1 MDQVLSDSLFP
12 ATNDE
17 EINTKDEN
25 IENDGKK
32 EDPLATQVWRM
43 YTKAKDS
50 LPNGSRMENLTWRMM
65 AMTLTKKKKEEE
77 EQPTTP
83 PVADDT
89 TGLLSS
95 SAPPY
100 TMLDHHNQEKN
111 NVLITGSVRAFHTP
125 VDELPRYT
133 PLKRRVTTINHDYST
148 NSIIIP
154 SLDDEMN
161 QHYFSQSV
169 PSNNSYL
176 NNNQNRTLLNDS
188 FNNSAY
194 HSIPNSPTL
203 GSFTNST
210 TTPTGG
216 LPVINPGS
224 LSFEELLNV
233 YYHDNTPPP
242 TISSPR
248 SISSYNSDEPEQEKL
263 TKQTMKYKRTKKS
276 TSQQPQDNNK
286 TQCSNCQTT
295 TTPLWRR
302 NPQGLPLCNAC
313 GLFYKLHGSVRPLSL
328 KTDVIKKRNR
338 NGGNSNNSNNI
349 QKQHQQHQQQ
359 SSSKLKPVTPNII
372 KQSSDNMYNNNRIDR
387 RNTLHSINKRPS
399 LLSKKHRRTSEMLL
413 PPSAMMTNNDT
424 TYINPYNSV
433 STPTSTTTVLPSSS
447 SPSPFSIYP
456 MPPQPLFTNN
466 DTDNMPV
473 NMINDIQSTNDDDDT
488 SAAMN
493 AILESVG
500 INLNSLPAEL
510 LPLVASAANYH
521 AMNKQR
527 EQQQQQQQTYN
538 FYESTHTP

>member
-1 MDQVLSDSLFP
+1 MSILPLKKSSKKNIMDQVLSDSLFP

-133 PLKRRVTTINHDYST
+133 
-148 NSIIIP
+148 
-154 SLDDEMN
+154 
-161 QHYFSQSV
+161 
-169 PSNNSYL
+169 
-176 NNNQNRTLLNDS
+176 NRTLLNDS